1 MVPDISAATQ
11 PIPIWELLL
20 FVPGQAGIVMN
31 MYSWVIWLVPAG
43 VGVALGRVFLRDPQ
57 RVTIVASQAAM
68 VGLAAFV
75 ALRLLG
81 LGDVHQ
87 PTQGVIGWLSVTKYP
102 PGEAFLTL
110 MLGLDFAL
118 LAALSKWPSRWLA
131 PLEVYGRVPF
141 FFYLAHLWVFGAMS
155 WAFASGPS
163 MATMYVVWA
172 LTIGALYPACAW
184 YARFKFEKPT
194 TSMWRLF

>member
-1 MVPDISAATQ
+1 MLIESISGYLVPLGVLVLSLAV
-11 PIPIWELLL
+11 LL
-20 FVPGQAGIVMN
+20 FSAER
-31 MYSWVIWLVPAG
+31 LVAASED

-141 FFYLAHLWVFGAMS
+141 FF
-155 WAFASGPS
+155 
-163 MATMYVVWA
+163 
-172 LTIGALYPACAW
+172 
-184 YARFKFEKPT
+184 
-194 TSMWRLF
+194 